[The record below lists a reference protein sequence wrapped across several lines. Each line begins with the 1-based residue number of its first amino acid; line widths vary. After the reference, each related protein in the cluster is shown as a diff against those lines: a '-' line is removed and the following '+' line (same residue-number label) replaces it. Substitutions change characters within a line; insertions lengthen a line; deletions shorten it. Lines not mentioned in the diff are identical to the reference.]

1 MKKEEFSVLRDVV
14 YEKAGIYFS
23 DNKAYLLEN
32 RLKNRLNELN
42 LSTFEDYYYYLRYG
56 DKASEELYNLYDAV
70 TTNETSFFRNPP
82 QLEML
87 RSVLRSEHLNGN
99 KRSETLRVWS
109 AGCSTGE
116 EPYTNA
122 IIILELLETLREA
135 RSFNVFGTDISR
147 KALLSAEKAIFN
159 GYAMRNVE
167 GSIKEKYFVKAKN
180 SYAIKESLKKCVKF
194 DFLNLNDLDAYRK
207 FGHMDIIFC
216 RNVLIYF
223 DESMKKKVVD
233 HLYAALRPGGH
244 LFLGHS
250 ESLYPLW
257 KLFKPIVGP
266 GAILYQKD
274 EE

>member
-56 DKASEELYNLYDAV
+56 DKASEELNNLYDAV

-87 RSVLRSEHLNGN
+87 RSILRSEHLNGN
-99 KRSETLRVWS
+99 KRSEMLRVWS

-116 EPYTNA
+116 EPYTLA
-122 IIILELLETLREA
+122 IIILELMETLREA
-135 RSFNVFGTDISR
+135 RPFTVFGTDISR
-147 KALLSAEKAIFN
+147 KALLSAERAIFN

-167 GSIKEKYFVKAKN
+167 GPIKEKYFVKAKN

-194 DFLNLNDLDAYRK
+194 DFLNLNDVDAYRK

-223 DESMKKKVVD
+223 DASMKKKVVD
-233 HLYAALRPGGH
+233 RLHEALRPGGH

-250 ESLYPLW
+250 ESLYPVW
-257 KLFKPIVGP
+257 KIFKPIVGP
-266 GAILYQKD
+266 GAILYQKG